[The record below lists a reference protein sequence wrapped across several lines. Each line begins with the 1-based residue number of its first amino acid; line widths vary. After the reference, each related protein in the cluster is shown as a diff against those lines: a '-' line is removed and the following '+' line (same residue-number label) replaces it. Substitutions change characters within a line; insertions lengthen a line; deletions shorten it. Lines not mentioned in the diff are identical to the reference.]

1 MKRFLSFLIFT
12 VLFGGYAMAYH
23 FSAVCESGQTLYYN
37 ITSNTEPYTV
47 EVTYQTGQIVDNNWI
62 GYSTYPTGNLT
73 IPTSVTYNNKT
84 YSVTSIGDDAFSG
97 CSELTSVTIPNSIIS
112 IDIKAFYGCSGITSL
127 TIPNSVT
134 NIGGLAFS
142 NCSGLTSVYYTGTI
156 AEWCG
161 ILFDSQPLTY
171 AHNLYINNQLVT
183 DLVIPETITEIKSY
197 AFSGA
202 SCLTSV
208 TIPNSVTSI
217 GYNAF
222 AKCYGL
228 PMVTIPSSVTSIGDE
243 AFLDC
248 IRLKTVNFNATNCA
262 SMYLVWD
269 GCTAFMTLNIGNNVT
284 NIPDFA
290 FESCY
295 ELTAVAIPNS
305 VNVIGECAFANCSG
319 MTSLTIGNSVTSI
332 GREAFLGCWRLTSL
346 AIPNS
351 VSNIG
356 SSAFWNCSGLTS
368 VSISNSVNTIDSG
381 VFYGCSNLTSI
392 TIPNSVTNIG
402 EMAFYNCSNITAIYS
417 LAVNPPMIESNSFE
431 SSICGIPVFVPCGR
445 VSVYND
451 AENWNAFT
459 NIHENPDCAGVDEN
473 EFAIIDLYPN
483 PVINSLYIN
492 AEETICEIEIVNS
505 MGRVVK
511 IMEVNAENAVCDVE
525 KLPDGVYMANVRFKN
540 GYDNVYRKTFVKK

>member
-1 MKRFLSFLIFT
+1 MGLRHKNKIIFMKRFLSFLIFT

-73 IPTSVTYNNKT
+73 IPTSVTYNNKI
-84 YSVTSIGDDAFSG
+84 YSVTSIGTDAFSG
-97 CSELTSVTIPNSIIS
+97 CSGLTSVTIPS
-112 IDIKAFYGCSGITSL
+112 YITS
-127 TIPNSVT
+127 
-134 NIGGLAFS
+134 IGWCAFK
-142 NCSGLTSVYYTGTI
+142 NCDGLTSVYYTGDI

-161 ILFDSQPLTY
+161 ISFASQPLTY

-183 DLVIPETITEIKSY
+183 DLVIPETTTEIKSY

-228 PMVTIPSSVTSIGDE
+228 STVTIPSSVTSIGDE
-243 AFLDC
+243 AFVDC
-248 IRLKTVNFNATNCA
+248 IRLTTVNFNATNCA

-290 FESCY
+290 FEGCY
-295 ELTAVAIPNS
+295 ELTSVAIPNS
-305 VNVIGECAFANCSG
+305 VNVIGECAFASCSS

-332 GREAFLGCWRLTSL
+332 GREAFFGCWRLTSL
-346 AIPNS
+346 
-351 VSNIG
+351 
-356 SSAFWNCSGLTS
+356 
-368 VSISNSVNTIDSG
+368 
-381 VFYGCSNLTSI
+381 

-402 EMAFYNCSNITAIYS
+402 EMAFYNCSNITSIYS
-417 LAVNPPMIESNSFE
+417 LAVNPPKIESISFE
-431 SSICGIPVFVPCGR
+431 LSICGIPVFVPCGR

-451 AENWNAFT
+451 AENWNVFT
-459 NIHENPDCAGVDEN
+459 NIQESPDCAGVDEN
-473 EFAIIDLYPN
+473 EFASIDVYPN
-483 PVINSLYIN
+483 PVSNALYIN
-492 AEETICEIEIVNS
+492 AEETISEVWIVNA

-511 IMEVNAENAVCDVE
+511 IMEVNADNAVCDVE
-525 KLPDGVYMANVRFKN
+525 KLPDGMYVANVRFKN
-540 GYDNVYRKTFVKK
+540 RYDNVCRKKFVKNK